1 MPMIGDIPSVMM
13 KMEYKMKN
21 RLLAR
26 VALVSLFAAAATAT
40 TASANT
46 YLILKPTDNAVYM
59 NGNGQMTYLSLTA
72 SNVAGWIKYSEFL
85 GAGERFVWTSTAN
98 EAVYLFN
105 EEKNSSEK
113 LVNFADPVGTRYTFN
128 LGDCTKGGTLAQKGI
143 TINTAAGSFTNVIR
157 MTFTNS
163 CADAGTGEAW
173 FAPQVGVIKWTSQS
187 LIGPVTQELAGAKV
201 GSKLY
206 GITALQ
212 SALKLTPGFSA
223 SHVVM
228 NGAARQ
234 ATANIKVTNT
244 GNHDMTLHFASGQEF
259 EISLIDRNNHVLNT
273 WGARVRF
280 IQGAHDVV
288 IGAGK
293 SQDFGGVLALQNLNG
308 NQLPAGQYTLRIE
321 LKSTQATANHVSMP
335 TNVRFDSLMTLVR

>member
-1 MPMIGDIPSVMM
+1 
-13 KMEYKMKN
+13 MKN

-26 VALVSLFAAAATAT
+26 VALASLFAAAATAT
-40 TASANT
+40 TTASANT
-46 YLILKPTDNAVYM
+46 YLNLKPTDSAVYM

-72 SNVAGWIKYSEFL
+72 SNVTGWIKYSEFL

-105 EEKNSSEK
+105 QDTSTSEK

-128 LGDCTKGGTLAQKGI
+128 LGNCTKGGTLAQKGI
-143 TINTAAGSFTNVIR
+143 TMSTAAGTFNNVIR

-173 FAPQVGVIKWTSQS
+173 FAPQMGVIKWSNQS
-187 LIGPVTQELAGAKV
+187 FIGPVTQELAGAKV
-201 GSKLY
+201 GSKMY

-212 SALKLTPGFSA
+212 SAMKVTPSFSA

-228 NGAARQ
+228 NGTAQQ

-244 GNHDMTLHFASGQEF
+244 GNHAMTLHFASGQEF
-259 EISLIDRNNHVLNT
+259 EISLIDRNNQVLNT

-280 IQGAHDVV
+280 IQGEHDVV

-293 SQDFGGVLALQNLNG
+293 SQDFGGVLALQNLDG
-308 NQLPAGQYTLRIE
+308 NQLAAGQYTLRIE
-321 LKSTQATANHVSMP
+321 LKSTQATANNLSMP